1 MAKNNKKSS
10 FNHFFGAFDF
20 NRDGKTDLLELWI
33 AHNIYEE
40 VNNKENDVIYRRSL
54 DASID
59 GYDAALIEA
68 KYGCQ

>member
-20 NRDGKTDLLELWI
+20 NRDGKTDLLEQRI
-33 AHNIYEE
+33 AHNIYKE
-40 VNNKENDVIYRRSL
+40 VSNRENDVIYRRSL

-59 GYDAALIEA
+59 DYDAAFIEA
-68 KYGCQ
+68 EYGCQ